1 MLYLLLCDSTDCSS
15 RSPAPLVQEMVPVL
29 VSKRGGQGGVG
40 GAGGVA
46 QGGEQPWTRLRR
58 AELWTRLK
66 RGGGAGPGAGQTDDI
81 AWVRMM

>member
-1 MLYLLLCDSTDCSS
+1 
-15 RSPAPLVQEMVPVL
+15 MVPVL

-66 RGGGAGPGAGQTDDI
+66 RGGAGPGAGQTDDI